1 MCYNAIIT
9 PAYEISVITASYYP
23 RVLNSQVHWV
33 QSSMAILIDGHNLI
47 GKIPGLSL
55 DDPDDEEKLLV
66 RLRAY
71 RARTGKRLVVYFDPG
86 IAYQSPARWS
96 QGGISVR
103 QAGTGHRADELMIR
117 DLGRHQNP
125 RELTVVT
132 SDRAIQSVARQHD
145 ARVIDSASFATE
157 LRRPRVED
165 DAPDIS
171 PLSEDEVQE
180 WLAIFGGSD
189 G

>member
-1 MCYNAIIT
+1 
-9 PAYEISVITASYYP
+9 
-23 RVLNSQVHWV
+23 
-33 QSSMAILIDGHNLI
+33 MAILIDGHNLI

-55 DDPDDEEKLLV
+55 DDPDDEEKLLL

-86 IAYQSPARWS
+86 ITYQSPARWS
-96 QGGISVR
+96 QGGISV
-103 QAGTGHRADELMIR
+103 QQVGTGHRADELMIR
-117 DLGRHQNP
+117 DLRRHQNP

-132 SDRAIQSVARQHD
+132 SDRAIQNVARQCD

-157 LRRPRVED
+157 LNRPRVED
-165 DAPDIS
+165 DASDAS

>member
-1 MCYNAIIT
+1 
-9 PAYEISVITASYYP
+9 
-23 RVLNSQVHWV
+23 
-33 QSSMAILIDGHNLI
+33 MAILIDGHNLI
-47 GKIPGLSL
+47 GKIPGLGL

-103 QAGTGHRADELMIR
+103 QAGSGRRADELMIS
-117 DLGRHQNP
+117 DICRHQNP

-145 ARVIDSASFATE
+145 ARVIDSASFAME
-157 LRRPRVED
+157 LGRPRVGD
-165 DAPDIS
+165 DASDTS
-171 PLSEDEVQE
+171 TSSLSEDEVQE

>member
-1 MCYNAIIT
+1 
-9 PAYEISVITASYYP
+9 
-23 RVLNSQVHWV
+23 
-33 QSSMAILIDGHNLI
+33 MAILIDGHNLI

-55 DDPDDEEKLLV
+55 GDPDDEEKLLV

-86 IAYQSPARWS
+86 ITYQSPARWS

-103 QAGTGHRADELMIR
+103 QAGTGRRADELMIS
-117 DLGRHQNP
+117 DLRRHQNP
-125 RELTVVT
+125 RELIVVT
-132 SDRAIQSVARQHD
+132 SDWDIQSVARQHD
-145 ARVIDSASFATE
+145 ARVIDSASFAME
-157 LRRPRVED
+157 LERPRVED
-165 DAPDIS
+165 GASDTS